1 MRILLTGA
9 NGQLGRCF
17 QDRLPAEWEILATD
31 TAELDITEIEHIEQ
45 TVKQFKPD
53 AIVNA
58 AAYTAVDK
66 AESEPELAAKIN
78 VTGPENLAIV
88 ASKQGIR
95 LVHVSTDYVFDG
107 NAAEPYSE
115 DSATNPLSVYG
126 KTKLA
131 GEQAVAKAS
140 SEAIIVR
147 TAWVFSE
154 YGNNFVKTMLRL
166 GKERD
171 ALSVVNDQRG
181 CPTYAGDLAQA
192 IISLLEKNAEGGIYH
207 YCGDK
212 EVSWYE
218 FAEEI
223 FRTAVKINKL
233 AEAPTIKPVTTRE
246 FSTVA
251 IRPKYSTLNTS
262 KIEVI
267 DIISSR
273 WIESLSEIIAK
284 FNEKSPELS
293 TQE

>member
-1 MRILLTGA
+1 MKILLTGA

-31 TAELDITEIEHIEQ
+31 STELDITDLKRVEEV
-45 TVKQFKPD
+45 VKNFQPD
-53 AIVNA
+53 AIINA

-66 AESEPELAAKIN
+66 AESEPELAEKIN

-107 NAAEPYSE
+107 NATEPYRE

-218 FAEEI
+218 FAEVI
-223 FRTAVKINKL
+223 FTIAVQNSVLSK
-233 AEAPTIKPVTTRE
+233 APTLTPT
-246 FSTVA
+246 STQQYPTPA
-251 IRPKYSTLNTS
+251 HRPAYSTLS
-262 KIEVI
+262 DEKAKPFGVRSSEWQIGLRQVI
-267 DIISSR
+267 
-273 WIESLSEIIAK
+273 
-284 FNEKSPELS
+284 F
-293 TQE
+293 